1 MKGRIKTS
9 TLLNFKLMKTYS
21 VNSEIV
27 QHLFSSIFTDGV
39 NKDAIIS
46 IIIDNLDSDKIN
58 HILTINSFKEKYEGF
73 DKGDIVRVPMIDYH
87 IDDKFHI
94 DVLEDLKLIPQIGY
108 VYGIIYDD
116 DTWSSQSFN
125 RYAAQF
131 KVRLVYHDENKKP
144 ILHDYTVNSLYLK
157 KDKSDIDLFNNYYKE
172 LLRYG
177 KD

>member
-1 MKGRIKTS
+1 M
-9 TLLNFKLMKTYS
+9 LMKTYN
-21 VNSEIV
+21 VNSEII
-27 QHLFSSIFTDGV
+27 QHLFSNMFVDSI
-39 NKDAIIS
+39 NKDAVMS
-46 IIIDNLDSDKIN
+46 IIVDSLDSDKIN

-73 DKGDIVRVPMIDYH
+73 DKGDIVRVPIIDYH

-94 DVLEDLKLIPQIGY
+94 DVLEDLQLIPQIGY

-131 KVRLVYHDENKKP
+131 KVRLVYHDKNKKP
-144 ILHDYTVNSLYLK
+144 ILHDYSVNSLYLK
-157 KDKSDIDLFNNYYKE
+157 KDASDIDFFNTYYKE
-172 LLRYG
+172 LLRNG